1 MLFGWP
7 SGYSPSTSS
16 LSKIANFLK
25 IFSIFCFQCFYYN
38 TSITYWGSMFSEATF
53 REILLPSSEWEKY
66 LSKRSF
72 TKHTCP
78 WCDNFIILLETS
90 FRIIM
95 FAISIFCLSR
105 CPFLLFLMNWNRSY
119 LRQLWNP
126 LLIYWNLLHLRLQ
139 FKSLFSNTPGGRIT
153 TFNLIVRIWVDSNSA
168 FLITSLFVS
177 RMSGLE
183 FTMAF
188 TSARNIPN
196 GSSFKLAPFALK
208 AYFLA
213 D

>member
-72 TKHTCP
+72 TKNTCP

-119 LRQLWNP
+119 LRQCETHCLY
-126 LLIYWNLLHLRLQ
+126 IEIFSTSDCNLNHF
-139 FKSLFSNTPGGRIT
+139 FKHTRRENNNF
-153 TFNLIVRIWVDSNSA
+153 
-168 FLITSLFVS
+168 
-177 RMSGLE
+177 
-183 FTMAF
+183 
-188 TSARNIPN
+188 
-196 GSSFKLAPFALK
+196 
-208 AYFLA
+208 
-213 D
+213 